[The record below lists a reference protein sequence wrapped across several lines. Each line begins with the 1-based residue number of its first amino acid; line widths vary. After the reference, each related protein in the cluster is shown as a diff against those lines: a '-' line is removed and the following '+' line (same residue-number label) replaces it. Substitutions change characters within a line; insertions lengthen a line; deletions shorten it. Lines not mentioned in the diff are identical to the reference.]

1 MDYRDILKRIY
12 KPEIGSIWKAPN
24 SIWTNNFAKNKK
36 PKGYHPSIV
45 EKIRQDNVSVQLA
58 PGTSKE
64 YKKGSCVFKIDLKG
78 DGKYSFFLLKLSM
91 PYIIDDLLNL
101 DRGWNGIESLNEK
114 QLKDL
119 EWQIK
124 ICKG

>member
-1 MDYRDILKRIY
+1 MDYLGILKQIY
-12 KPEIGSIWKAPN
+12 RPEIGSIWKAPN
-24 SIWTNNFAKNKK
+24 DIWTGSFAKNKN
-36 PKGYHPSIV
+36 PEDLHPSIV
-45 EKIRQDNVSVQLA
+45 EKVKQDNVSVQLA

-64 YKKGSCVFKIDLKG
+64 YQKGSCVFKIDLKG
-78 DGKYSFFLLKLSM
+78 GGEYSFFLLKLSM

-101 DRGWNGIESLNEK
+101 DRGWNGIETLNEK
-114 QLKDL
+114 QLKDF